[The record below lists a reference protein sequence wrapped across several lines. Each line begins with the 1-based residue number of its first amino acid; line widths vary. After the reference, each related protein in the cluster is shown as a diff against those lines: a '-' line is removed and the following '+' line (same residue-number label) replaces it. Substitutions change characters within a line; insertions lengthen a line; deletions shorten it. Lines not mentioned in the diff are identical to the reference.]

1 MAERASSKERQR
13 RSDSRE
19 RRRALA
25 AKPFEEMDEAAR
37 GEEQRETD
45 GGRGSA
51 LKQAAAAATA
61 GAVAA
66 GLAGAAKAMLERRG
80 EGAHS
85 EGEPSAGAEERVAE
99 SPGQSLEPEDRE
111 RELDEPDNAGSEEQP
126 QGEAQVTEESEPEAR
141 EETERRR
148 DADSEQDE
156 PESDDEQEEPQAAQS
171 EQDEPESQDEQ
182 EEPQAAQSEQD
193 EPESEDE
200 QEEPQAQS
208 DGSDHRGRRGA
219 PAGEAREV
227 VAEARRELKELLG
240 TEPER
245 VSAFQRSDHGW
256 TVMLE
261 VVDLRRVPDST
272 DVLSSYEV
280 ILDDDRNL
288 VSVAQKRRYR
298 RSQVDEEG

>member
-1 MAERASSKERQR
+1 
-13 RSDSRE
+13 
-19 RRRALA
+19 
-25 AKPFEEMDEAAR
+25 MDEAAR

-51 LKQAAAAATA
+51 LKQAAATAAA

-80 EGAHS
+80 EGADS
-85 EGEPSAGAEERVAE
+85 ASEPSAGAEERVAE
-99 SPGQSLEPEDRE
+99 TPEQPQEPADRE
-111 RELDEPDNAGSEEQP
+111 RELDEGADTDSEEQP
-126 QGEAQVTEESEPEAR
+126 QGEAQVTEESEPEAG
-141 EETERRR
+141 EEAGRRGE
-148 DADSEQDE
+148 ADSEQDE
-156 PESDDEQEEPQAAQS
+156 PESEDEQEEPQAAQS
-171 EQDEPESQDEQ
+171 EQDEPESEADQEEQQAAQSEQDEPESEAER
-182 EEPQAAQSEQD
+182 EEPQAQSEQD

-208 DGSDHRGRRGA
+208 DGADHRGRRGV
-219 PAGEAREV
+219 PAGEASEV

>member
-25 AKPFEEMDEAAR
+25 AKPFEAMDEAAR

-51 LKQAAAAATA
+51 LKQAAATAAA

-80 EGAHS
+80 EGSDS
-85 EGEPSAGAEERVAE
+85 ESEPSAGAEEPVAE
-99 SPGQSLEPEDRE
+99 TPEQPQELADRA
-111 RELDEPDNAGSEEQP
+111 DADSEEQP

-141 EETERRR
+141 EEAERRGEA
-148 DADSEQDE
+148 DAEQDE
-156 PESDDEQEEPQAAQS
+156 PESEDEQEEPQAAQS
-171 EQDEPESQDEQ
+171 EEDEPESQAER
-182 EEPQAAQSEQD
+182 EEPQAQSEQD

-208 DGSDHRGRRGA
+208 DGADHRGRRGA
-219 PAGEAREV
+219 PAGEASEV